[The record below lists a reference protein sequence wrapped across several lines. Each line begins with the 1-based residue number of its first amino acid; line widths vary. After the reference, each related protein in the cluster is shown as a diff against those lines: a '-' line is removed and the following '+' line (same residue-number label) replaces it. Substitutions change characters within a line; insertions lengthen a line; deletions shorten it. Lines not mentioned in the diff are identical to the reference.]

1 MARRLRPKPRGVL
14 TVSADSAVLALEFH
28 AVRRT
33 ADFSFL
39 REPERAGRLVQV
51 DPLEDH
57 LAGRLSVERQSHLLL
72 ERLRVPPS
80 LVLAY
85 CGCAALAAHTAALCG
100 AALILVDPDVV
111 DPEVMHRD
119 FLQLCATLNF
129 DPATIDSAARN
140 DWLAQWET
148 VLVVTRDR
156 LATEYGGDPEA
167 YEMVDDLFD
176 RYRSW
181 ARFLGASMSPTPAD
195 PEGEVTVISALPLP
209 NLNALLA
216 SPEGVSLHQVTS
228 GADTLSLPDVQDLVR
243 RAFQKACN

>member
-1 MARRLRPKPRGVL
+1 M
-14 TVSADSAVLALEFH
+14 SAGSAVLALEFH

-39 REPERAGRLVQV
+39 REPERAGCLVQV

-57 LAGRLSVERQSHLLL
+57 LAGRLSLERQSHLLL

-85 CGCAALAAHTAALCG
+85 CGCAALAAHTAALCD
-100 AALILVDPDVV
+100 ASLILVDPDVV
-111 DPEVMHRD
+111 DQEVMHRD

-129 DPATIDSAARN
+129 DPATIDGAARN

-156 LATEYGGDPEA
+156 LATEYGGDSEA

-181 ARFLGASMSPTPAD
+181 ARFLGASLSPAPAD
-195 PEGEVTVISALPLP
+195 PEGEVTVISGRPLP
-209 NLNALLA
+209 NLDALLA
-216 SPEGVSLHQVTS
+216 RPEGVFLHQVAP
-228 GADTLSLPDVQDLVR
+228 GADTLSLPDVQDLLR
-243 RAFQKACN
+243 RAFYRACN